1 MATFSWGS
9 YKGSRDRF
17 GRTASG
23 LSATRYG
30 RIDTSD
36 VRDAA
41 AASGIPAIGDA
52 FHTTAYPTL
61 IVRKIDIEP
70 IAGGQTLGLGIAPAS
85 ANPGASEVTITYD
98 TSGGG
103 TIKNPKPTVPG
114 EAWTEI
120 EVGSSSQTVYYGQDL
135 ADTAHADT
143 NLESIPAENLAGP
156 LNDGDGVTLDVPV
169 LSLSV
174 VKSYAATASI
184 PFATWVAL
192 AGKINSA
199 SVALPPMYKTSA
211 SWTLAKGQLL
221 YMMPKIEAQGDLIV
235 VRHQF
240 AAAPDHNQRLQ
251 ERGPDGTVAKR
262 QTVRLRNY
270 ADLSGLV

>member
-1 MATFSWGS
+1 MPTFTWGS

-17 GRTASG
+17 GRTTAG
-23 LSATRYG
+23 MTATRYG
-30 RIDTSD
+30 KIDTSD

-61 IVRKIDIEP
+61 TVRKIDIEP
-70 IAGGQTLGLGIAPAS
+70 LVGGQTLGLGIAPAS
-85 ANPGASEVTITYD
+85 ANPGVSEVTISYD
-98 TSGGG
+98 TGGGG

-120 EVGSSSQTVYYGQDL
+120 DVGSSSQTVYYGHDI
-135 ADTAHADT
+135 ADTANANT
-143 NLESIPAENLAGP
+143 NVESIPAEALAGP
-156 LNDGDGVTLDVPV
+156 LNDGDGVTLDVPT

-174 VKSYAATASI
+174 VKSYAATSSI
-184 PFATWVAL
+184 PFSSWVAL

-199 SVALPPMYKTSA
+199 SVTLPPLYKTGTG
-211 SWTLAKGQLL
+211 WTLAKGQLL
-221 YMMPKIEAQGDLIV
+221 YVLPKIEAQGDLIV

-240 AAAPDHNQRLQ
+240 VAAPDHNQRLQ